1 MPMDELIQ
9 QLDNLDQQ
17 MIQNSESASH
27 EDWTIFINDREQIIK
42 EIIACEAVNP
52 LTSEQEVKLTK
63 IQFGEEQL
71 RRTMEEQKQEA
82 AEWLRNRGQAKV
94 QRNAYETAYAS
105 DSIIMDQRK

>member
-9 QLDNLDQQ
+9 QLDNLDGQ
-17 MIQNSESASH
+17 MLQNSETATH
-27 EDWTIFINDREQIIK
+27 EDWTIFINDREQIIN
-42 EIIACEAVNP
+42 EVLACETVNP
-52 LTSEQEVKLTK
+52 LTSEQKVKLTQ
-63 IQFGEEQL
+63 IQFREEQL
-71 RRTMEEQKQEA
+71 RRIMEGQKQEA

>member
-9 QLDNLDQQ
+9 QLDNLDEQ
-17 MIQNSESASH
+17 MLQSSESASH

-42 EIIACEAVNP
+42 EIIACETVNS
-52 LTSEQEVKLTK
+52 LTSEQKIRLTK
-63 IQFGEEQL
+63 IQLREEQL
-71 RRTMEEQKQEA
+71 RRTMEQQKQEA

-105 DSIIMDQRK
+105 DSILMDQRK

>member
-17 MIQNSESASH
+17 MLKNSESATH
-27 EDWTIFINDREQIIK
+27 EEWTIFINDREQIIN
-42 EIIACEAVNP
+42 EIIACDTVNP
-52 LTSEQEVKLTK
+52 LTSEQKVKLTK
-63 IQFGEEQL
+63 IQLREEQL
-71 RRTMEEQKQEA
+71 RRTMEQQKQEA
-82 AEWLRNRGQAKV
+82 ADWLRNRGQAKV